1 MSQTRHTRPLGR
13 SGSGKKAPKAFRLL
27 AAGKAKRDRRVRRL
41 TGWKADLERSLIAEG
56 YSPARARELVELAA
70 A

>member
-13 SGSGKKAPKAFRLL
+13 SGSGKKATKAVRLSG
-27 AAGKAKRDRRVRRL
+27 AGKAKHDRRVRRL
-41 TGWKADLERSLIAEG
+41 TGWMADLERSLIAEG
-56 YSPARARELVELAA
+56 YSPAKARELVELAA